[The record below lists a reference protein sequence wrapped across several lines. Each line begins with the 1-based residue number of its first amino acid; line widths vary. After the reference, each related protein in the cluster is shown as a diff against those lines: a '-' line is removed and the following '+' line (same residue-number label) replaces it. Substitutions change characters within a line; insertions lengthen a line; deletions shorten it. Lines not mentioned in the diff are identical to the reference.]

1 MFFSPKEP
9 TVTLI
14 FSVLSYSALDGRGKR
29 RKRQI
34 FMWVLVRGGG
44 VVFCL
49 KLLRSVVDK
58 PFTTAYMDSEEGK
71 LCHWP

>member
-1 MFFSPKEP
+1 
-9 TVTLI
+9 
-14 FSVLSYSALDGRGKR
+14 
-29 RKRQI
+29 
-34 FMWVLVRGGG
+34 MWVLVRGGG

-58 PFTTAYMDSEEGK
+58 PITTAYVDSEEGK